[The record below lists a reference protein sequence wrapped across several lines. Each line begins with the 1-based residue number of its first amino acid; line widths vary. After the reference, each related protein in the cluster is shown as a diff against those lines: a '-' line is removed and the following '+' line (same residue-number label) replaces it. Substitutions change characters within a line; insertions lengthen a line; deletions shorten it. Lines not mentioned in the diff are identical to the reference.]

1 MTERAELL
9 RKETKNS
16 QKALNELRPTVRRQ
30 SRMRVSAV
38 LQAARLVR
46 NHSSFAPGLEPVLK
60 ELAARMPSTD
70 TITPGRLA
78 KTGGRSEH
86 FELRFGA
93 AGPQLHGYKL
103 LARKGKSSQ
112 EVFVNTK
119 LGREEMEAHVA
130 GAIEKVHG

>member
-1 MTERAELL
+1 
-9 RKETKNS
+9 
-16 QKALNELRPTVRRQ
+16 
-30 SRMRVSAV
+30 MRVSAV

-60 ELAARMPSTD
+60 ALAARMPSTD

-86 FELRFGA
+86 FELSRFGA
-93 AGPQLHGYKL
+93 AGPSLHGFKL

>member
-1 MTERAELL
+1 ML
-9 RKETKNS
+9 RFEKK
-16 QKALNELRPTVRRQ
+16 RPREKLKTAPQ

-60 ELAARMPSTD
+60 ALAARMPSTD

-119 LGREEMEAHVA
+119 LGREEMEVHVA

>member
-1 MTERAELL
+1 
-9 RKETKNS
+9 
-16 QKALNELRPTVRRQ
+16 
-30 SRMRVSAV
+30 MRVSAV

-46 NHSSFAPGLEPVLK
+46 NHSSFAPGFEPVLK
-60 ELAARMPSTD
+60 ALAARMPSTD

-93 AGPQLHGYKL
+93 AGPSLHGFKL

>member
-1 MTERAELL
+1 MTVKAPEKASRCEKLRA
-9 RKETKNS
+9 
-16 QKALNELRPTVRRQ
+16 VQ

-60 ELAARMPSTD
+60 ALAARMPSTD

-93 AGPQLHGYKL
+93 AGPSLHGFKL